1 MDQLRL
7 TFLVDVLLGVLLA
20 AIAGLGFLMK
30 YVLLPGREAAQAYG
44 RQVTL
49 TLLGLDRHAWGVL
62 HLYLGCALLALV
74 GVHIVLHWLMLPGLF
89 ARWVPDARRRRR
101 LAWGYALLLALLL
114 LLPFLVR
121 PEIQESGPGSGRG
134 GGRLRGMIL
143 GDL

>member
-1 MDQLRL
+1 
-7 TFLVDVLLGVLLA
+7 
-20 AIAGLGFLMK
+20 
-30 YVLLPGREAAQAYG
+30 
-44 RQVTL
+44 
-49 TLLGLDRHAWGVL
+49 
-62 HLYLGCALLALV
+62 
-74 GVHIVLHWLMLPGLF
+74 MLPGLF

-143 GDL
+143 GIYDRAALLPETDMVLPQGGPSPSRGKSFPGNTERR